1 VTTLQALALAGA
13 GLVAGTASAMAGGAS
28 IITFPVLLAM
38 GVPPLSANVTNTV
51 GLTPIVIGTALGAL
65 PELRP
70 QRARIVAL
78 MPPMLVG
85 AAGGAALLLTTPSEV
100 FEAIVPALIAISC
113 VLMLA
118 QPWLVRHTLRGERER
133 GRRRA
138 VAQASTFVVGIYT
151 GYFGAASGVL
161 FLALV
166 GLVSAATLHELN
178 ASKNVIIGTANVLT
192 TAIFAAVAP
201 VRWPMAAGIAV
212 GSLLGGAVGTQ
223 LVRRVP
229 PMHLR
234 VGIALVGLVVAVRLA
249 V

>member
-1 VTTLQALALAGA
+1 MTLGQRLVLVAA

-28 IITFPVLLAM
+28 ILTFPVLLAM
-38 GVPPLSANVTNTV
+38 GVPPLPANVTNSV

-70 QRARIVAL
+70 QGARLVAL

-85 AAGGAALLLTTPSEV
+85 AVAGAVLLLTTPSAV

-118 QPWLVRHTLRGERER
+118 HVRHTRRGAG

-138 VAQASTFVVGIYT
+138 IAQASTFVVGVYT

-178 ASKNVIIGTANVLT
+178 ASKNVIIGTANVVT
-192 TAIFAAVAP
+192 TAIFAILAP
-201 VRWPMAAGIAV
+201 AGHVRGW
-212 GSLLGGAVGTQ
+212 
-223 LVRRVP
+223 
-229 PMHLR
+229 
-234 VGIALVGLVVAVRLA
+234 
-249 V
+249 

>member
-1 VTTLQALALAGA
+1 VTALQALVLAAA

-38 GVPPLSANVTNTV
+38 GVPPLTANVTNTV

-70 QRARIVAL
+70 QRARLVAL
-78 MPPMLVG
+78 MPPMLLG
-85 AAGGAALLLTTPSEV
+85 AVGGAALLLTTPSSV
-100 FEAIVPALIAISC
+100 FEAIIPALIAISC
-113 VLMLA
+113 LLMLA
-118 QPWLVRHTLRGERER
+118 QPWLVRHTLRGER

-178 ASKNVIIGTANVLT
+178 ASKNVIIGAANVLT

-212 GSLLGGAVGTQ
+212 GSLLGGALGTQ

-234 VGIALVGLVVAVRLA
+234 VGIAVVGLAVAVRLA
-249 V
+249 I

>member
-1 VTTLQALALAGA
+1 MTLGQALILAAA

-28 IITFPVLLAM
+28 ILTFPVLLAM
-38 GVPPLSANVTNTV
+38 GVPALPANVTNTV
-51 GLTPIVIGTALGAL
+51 GLTPIVIGTALGAI

-70 QRARIVAL
+70 QGERIVAL
-78 MPPMLVG
+78 MPPMLAG
-85 AAGGAALLLTTPSEV
+85 AVAGAALLLTTPGDV

-113 VLMLA
+113 LLMLA
-118 QPWLVRHTLRGERER
+118 QPWLVRHTLRGDR

-138 VAQASTFVVGIYT
+138 VARAATLLVGIYT

-166 GLVSAATLHELN
+166 GLVSTATLHELN
-178 ASKNVIIGTANVLT
+178 ASKNVIIGTANVVT
-192 TAIFAAVAP
+192 TAIFAVVAP
-201 VRWPMAAGIAV
+201 VRWPMAAAIAV

-229 PMHLR
+229 APHLR
-234 VGIALVGLVVAVRLA
+234 VGIAVVGLAVAVRLA
-249 V
+249 L

>member
-1 VTTLQALALAGA
+1 MTLLQALALAAA
-13 GLVAGTASAMAGGAS
+13 GLAAGTASAMAGGAS

-38 GVPPLSANVTNTV
+38 GVPPLTANVTNTV

-70 QRARIVAL
+70 QRARLVAL
-78 MPPMLVG
+78 MPPMLLG
-85 AAGGAALLLTTPSEV
+85 AVGGAALLLTTPSSV
-100 FEAIVPALIAISC
+100 FEAIIPALIAISC
-113 VLMLA
+113 LLMLA
-118 QPWLVRHTLRGERER
+118 QPWLVRHTLRGER

-178 ASKNVIIGTANVLT
+178 ASKNVIIGSANVLT
-192 TAIFAAVAP
+192 TAIFAALAP
-201 VRWPMAAGIAV
+201 VRWPMAAAIAV
-212 GSLLGGAVGTQ
+212 GSLVGGAIGTQ

-234 VGIALVGLVVAVRLA
+234 VGIALVGLAVAIRLA
-249 V
+249 I

>member
-28 IITFPVLLAM
+28 ILTFPVLLAM
-38 GVPPLSANVTNTV
+38 GVPPLAANVTNTV
-51 GLTPIVIGTALGAL
+51 GLSPTVIGTALGAL

-70 QRARIVAL
+70 QRARLTAL
-78 MPPMLVG
+78 MPPALVG
-85 AAGGAALLLTTPSEV
+85 AVAGAALLLTTPSDV

-113 VLMLA
+113 LLMLA
-118 QPWLVRHTLRGERER
+118 QPWLVRHTLRG
-133 GRRRA
+133 GRRWRRA
-138 VAQASTFVVGIYT
+138 AAQASTFAVGLYT

-166 GLVSAATLHELN
+166 GLFSTATLHELN
-178 ASKNVIIGTANVLT
+178 ASKNVLVGVANAVA
-192 TAIFAAVAP
+192 TAIFVAVAP
-201 VRWPMAAGIAV
+201 VRWPMAAALAIGALV
-212 GSLLGGAVGTQ
+212 GGAVGTQ
-223 LVRRVP
+223 LVRRVH

-234 VGIALVGLVVAVRLA
+234 VGIALVGLAVAVRLA

>member
-1 VTTLQALALAGA
+1 MTTLQALALAAA

-70 QRARIVAL
+70 QRTRLVAL

-85 AAGGAALLLTTPSEV
+85 AAGGAALLLTTPSDV

-118 QPWLVRHTLRGERER
+118 QPWLVRHTLRGER

-138 VAQASTFVVGIYT
+138 VAQASTLVVGIYT

-201 VRWPMAAGIAV
+201 VRWPMAAAIAV

-229 PMHLR
+229 AMHLR
-234 VGIALVGLVVAVRLA
+234 VGIAVVGLVVAVRLA
-249 V
+249 I

>member
-1 VTTLQALALAGA
+1 VTTLQALILAVA
-13 GLVAGTASAMAGGAS
+13 GLVAGTTSAMAGGAS

-38 GVPPLSANVTNTV
+38 GVLPLSANVTNSV

-70 QRARIVAL
+70 QRARLVAL

-85 AAGGAALLLTTPSEV
+85 AVAGAALLLTTPSDV

-113 VLMLA
+113 LLMLA
-118 QPWLVRHTLRGERER
+118 QPWLVRHTLRGER

-138 VAQASTFVVGIYT
+138 VAQASTLVVGVYT

-178 ASKNVIIGTANVLT
+178 ASKNVIIGTANVVT
-192 TAIFAAVAP
+192 TVIFAVLAP

-212 GSLLGGAVGTQ
+212 GSLVGGAVGTQ

-229 PMHLR
+229 APHLR
-234 VGIALVGLVVAVRLA
+234 VGIAVVGLAVAVRLA
-249 V
+249 L